1 MIIDNIQ
8 SLGENNSNFK
18 NAVKDLKE
26 KGYSFKALD

>member
-18 NAVKDLKE
+18 DVIKDLKE
-26 KGYSFKALD
+26 QGYSFKALD